1 MEITLTPQQIAVE
14 RAKLTVW
21 TAGRGPA
28 VLLVHGFPDD
38 HSVWRHQVPALVQAG
53 YRVVVP
59 DMRGC
64 GESSMPKR
72 VSDYRLAYQIEDLQT
87 VVTALGLDEVHLVGH
102 DLGAVI
108 AWQFAMAHPE
118 LVRSYAAL
126 SVGHPRAYATDGVK
140 QKLMGW
146 YAAVFQVRGLG
157 ELLMSG
163 REWALGRR
171 LLGNHPEVEH
181 WARRLKAPGRL
192 TAAINFYRANIAPLM
207 LRRDY
212 PPVTMPVM
220 GVWSDGDRYLTESQ
234 MTRSE
239 AMVTG
244 SWRYHRVERASHW
257 LQLDQPEQVNRLLLD
272 FMAAH
277 PVR

>member
-1 MEITLTPQQIAVE
+1 MNITLSPQQVAVE

-64 GESSMPKR
+64 GESSMPPR
-72 VSDYRLAYQIEDLQT
+72 VSDYRLAFQIEDLQT
-87 VVTALGLDEVHLVGH
+87 VITALGLDEVHLVGH

-108 AWQFAMAHPE
+108 GWHVAMEHPE
-118 LVRSYAAL
+118 LVRSYTAL

-146 YAAVFQVRGLG
+146 YAAVFQLRGVG
-157 ELLMSG
+157 EALMSG
-163 REWALGRR
+163 RDWALGRR

-181 WARRLKAPGRL
+181 WARRFKVPGRL
-192 TAAINFYRANIAPLM
+192 TAAINFYRANIGPLM

-212 PPVTMPVM
+212 PPVTVPVM
-220 GVWSDGDRYLTESQ
+220 GIWSDGDRYLTETQ
-234 MTRSE
+234 MTRS
-239 AMVTG
+239 AGMVQG
-244 SWRYHRVERASHW
+244 SWRYQRVAGASHW
-257 LQLDQPEQVNRLLLD
+257 LQLDRPNEVNALLLD
-272 FMAAH
+272 FMASLS
-277 PVR
+277 RR